1 MGYLN
6 DLGNYNISRIYM
18 NKKDKLKTLLVKSIN
33 RLNVIKVKYHY
44 VVMNEKINEIMKDK
58 RITNKKLIEIL
69 KKNEADMER
78 MEDEIRFLTQ

>member
-1 MGYLN
+1 
-6 DLGNYNISRIYM
+6 M

>member
-1 MGYLN
+1 
-6 DLGNYNISRIYM
+6 M

-44 VVMNEKINEIMKDK
+44 VVMNEQINEIMKDK